1 MTALDRPGAVE
12 ADRLDAVAVD
22 TIGRRKPATILA
34 LVVPCSLPT
43 PDRDCGGN

>member
-1 MTALDRPGAVE
+1 MTVVDRPGAVE
-12 ADRLDAVAVD
+12 VDRPDVVAVD

-43 PDRDCGGN
+43 PDRDCGG